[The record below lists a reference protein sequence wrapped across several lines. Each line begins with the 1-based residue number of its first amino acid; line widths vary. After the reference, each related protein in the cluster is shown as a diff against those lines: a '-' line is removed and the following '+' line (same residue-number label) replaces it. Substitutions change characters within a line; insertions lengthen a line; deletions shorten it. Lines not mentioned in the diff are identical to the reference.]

1 MTRMNG
7 IMGVV
12 VSSLAVLVVVL
23 VGWLFFV
30 SPQRSKADH
39 LGTQVAAA
47 KSELLTDE
55 ELIAAAKKQNTLG
68 NAKAAER
75 ALPDKPKISEILREL
90 NGFATQSRTELD
102 NIAPGTALAIGS
114 AQALPISL
122 TFKGRYF
129 GLQKL
134 LRLLRQNAS
143 VTGNTIVA
151 KGRLYTVDGITF
163 SGSAPA
169 AAGAGAASGSSSDI
183 TATITL
189 NAFVYQP
196 APVVP
201 TSTGTP
207 TATAAAATG

>member
-7 IMGVV
+7 LMGVV

-23 VGWLFFV
+23 VGWFFFV

-47 KSELLTDE
+47 KTELLTDE
-55 ELIAAAKKQNTLG
+55 QLIAAAKKQNTLG

-75 ALPDKPKISEILREL
+75 ALPDKPKVSEILREL
-90 NGFATQSRTELD
+90 NGFAAQSRTELD
-102 NIAPGTALAIGS
+102 NITPGTALPISG

-134 LRLLRQNAS
+134 LKLLRQNAGVS
-143 VTGNTIVA
+143 GNTIVA
-151 KGRLYTVDGITF
+151 RGRLYTVDGITF
-163 SGSAPA
+163 AGAAPA
-169 AAGAGAASGSSSDI
+169 AAGTGTAGGASSDI

-189 NAFVYQP
+189 NAFVYQQ

-201 TSTGTP
+201 TATGTP
-207 TATAAAATG
+207 TATAAAPTG